1 VSSGPAPAAFAGEHA
16 IVPAV
21 DAQRVPAAVT
31 LVRELRAAAR
41 HVLSWQ
47 GRMLRHQLPS
57 GINVRITNRSEW
69 NAYNEVMVDGEY
81 DRVIQSTIAG
91 GPQHPLILDLGAHA
105 GFFTMRFADL
115 WRRSHGDA
123 PFRIVS
129 VEGSPD
135 TVRHL
140 AAHLAQPALR
150 GCTAHH
156 GLVGR
161 RSGSAKISR
170 SIRSTINSIVA
181 PASPHSRT
189 VPFVDLE
196 SLVPAD
202 RRVAVLK
209 CDIEGAEELFVS
221 SYGELLRRVD
231 GAVFELHEQLCDV
244 DRCRAL
250 LAEAG
255 LAGRTVLR
263 VFPGMTT
270 VEVFTRLAT

>member
-1 VSSGPAPAAFAGEHA
+1 MNGGPAPAALAGEHA

-21 DAQRVPAAVT
+21 DAEPVPAAVT
-31 LVRELRAAAR
+31 LVRELRATAR
-41 HVLSWQ
+41 HLLSWQ
-47 GRMLRHQLPS
+47 GRGLRHQLPS
-57 GINVRITNRSEW
+57 GIDVRITNRSEW

-81 DRVIQSTIAG
+81 DRVIESTIARAG
-91 GPQHPLILDLGAHA
+91 HDPFILDLGAHA

-115 WRRSHGDA
+115 WRRRRGDA
-123 PFRIVS
+123 PFRIAS

-150 GCTAHH
+150 GCRAHH

-161 RSGSAKISR
+161 RSGSARISR

-181 PASPHSRT
+181 PASPHART

-196 SLVPAD
+196 TLAPAGE
-202 RRVAVLK
+202 RIALLK

-221 SYGELLRRVD
+221 SYAELLRRVEC
-231 GAVFELHEQLCDV
+231 AVFELHERLCDAG
-244 DRCRAL
+244 RCRAL
-250 LAEAG
+250 LAAAG
-255 LAGRTVLR
+255 LTERTVLR
-263 VFPGMTT
+263 VFPGMTA
-270 VEVFTRLAT
+270 VEVFTRPAT